1 MVRTPHYQVY
11 KIFQEKKVTWEDIIR
26 AFNELDE
33 ERHDCALVQI
43 CESSFIV
50 LKGGM
55 LIGHEID
62 KVKISCDNSH
72 FFEVVSYNG
81 RHPVAVVNMLLQMGL
96 RSAWTC
102 LSLGGCIRHE
112 ELDQETLGKYTNE
125 KGVSIGVGCAPFD
138 QVPLTGLRIALDIR
152 GGYQAFLESV
162 LDQSNKV
169 EEISY
174 YFSRGT
180 NHEDIHNILQSPKM
194 ERVPKFELAMGSE
207 LAKHKKRGICW
218 QESRLTLS
226 L

>member
-1 MVRTPHYQVY
+1 MSRPVLIPVKNTVPRGKEFVEMVRTPHYQVY
-11 KIFQEKKVTWEDIIR
+11 KILQEEKVTWEDIIR

-50 LKGGM
+50 LKGLFM
-55 LIGHEID
+55 SDKD
-62 KVKISCDNSH
+62 KVDISFDNKRH
-72 FFEVVSYNG
+72 YGVVPYNG
-81 RHPVAVVNMLLQMGL
+81 RHPVAVVNLLLQMGL

-138 QVPLTGLRIALDIR
+138 QVPLTG
-152 GGYQAFLESV
+152 
-162 LDQSNKV
+162 N
-169 EEISY
+169 
-174 YFSRGT
+174 
-180 NHEDIHNILQSPKM
+180 
-194 ERVPKFELAMGSE
+194 
-207 LAKHKKRGICW
+207 
-218 QESRLTLS
+218 LS